1 MFRSLILLI
10 LLCTSL
16 TTMALSYTVE
26 ISEETLQ
33 KEVSAMMPLQKKMLF
48 FLVTLSNPEVELIQG
63 SNEIGI
69 FTRVTVIAP
78 AGMKGSGSTRITGS
92 LSYQAESNEFFFK
105 NPMIKQLE
113 IDQVPEEL
121 IPNLKSIIQLIARK
135 MLAVHPVYKLKD
147 NNIKHKFAKA
157 MLQSVSI
164 KDKKLLLELSML

>member
-1 MFRSLILLI
+1 
-10 LLCTSL
+10 
-16 TTMALSYTVE
+16 
-26 ISEETLQ
+26 
-33 KEVSAMMPLQKKMLF
+33 
-48 FLVTLSNPEVELIQG
+48 
-63 SNEIGI
+63 
-69 FTRVTVIAP
+69 
-78 AGMKGSGSTRITGS
+78 
-92 LSYQAESNEFFFK
+92 
-105 NPMIKQLE
+105 MIKQLE